1 MHVGAAI
8 AHTLE
13 ELGVPRV
20 YTVPGESFLSVL
32 DGLYDTGIDNIVCR
46 HEGGA
51 AFAAEAHGK
60 ATGKAG
66 VAMVTR
72 GPGAANAKIGVYT
85 AWQDE
90 TPMVLFIGLIPT
102 SDRYRDSFQEFD
114 PVGWF
119 GEITK
124 GVFVIDDPSRASRI
138 VTNAFHLA
146 ESGQRGPVVV
156 GLPEDII
163 ELPFDGDLAHA
174 LATPHGAVSTKDLEV
189 VARALE
195 QSEKPLILEGG
206 QGWTQK
212 ACDTVQAFAE
222 KHQIP
227 VLGDMRASDRISFDS
242 PANAGWLGTA
252 RSEDAARLL
261 EAADLVISLG
271 SKLSDKPTDNFTLRQ
286 GTESTNIVV
295 TADASLKGHSGAV
308 RHHVL
313 ADPAAFAET
322 LEHLPL
328 GETPDTSEWFN
339 AARANHVSFSTIPDK
354 KERFE
359 GLPAGTVDFHHVMEA
374 VTSRLPDNAVSTFG
388 AGNHC
393 AWPQRYFPTRSYPS
407 MLATRLGAMGYSVAA
422 AIAAKLALPERTVV
436 AFTGDGELLMNGQ
449 ELVTAVRYNTPMLV
463 VLLDNQEYGTI
474 REHQEKKYPGR
485 VSGTQLVNPDFSVW
499 AQSMGAWAETIRE
512 DDAVD
517 GAVERAFEA
526 LGRGEVAL
534 LHVVVDQGFATPEPT
549 V

>member
-20 YTVPGESFLSVL
+20 YTVPGESFLAVL
-32 DGLYDTGIDNIVCR
+32 DGLYDTDIDNIVCR

-60 ATGKAG
+60 ATGRAG

-119 GEITK
+119 GEISK

-138 VTNAFHLA
+138 VTDAFHLA

-163 ELPFDGDLAHA
+163 EEPFHGDLAHE
-174 LATPHGAVSTKDLEV
+174 LATARGAASPKDLDV
-189 VARALE
+189 LARALE
-195 QSEKPLILEGG
+195 EAERPLIVEGG
-206 QGWTQK
+206 QGWTQQ
-212 ACDTVQAFAE
+212 ACDKVQAFAE
-222 KHQIP
+222 QHQIP
-227 VLGDMRASDRISFDS
+227 VLGDMRASDRINFDS
-242 PANAGWLGTA
+242 PANAGWLGTS
-252 RSEDAARLL
+252 RSDEAAHLL
-261 EAADLVISLG
+261 ESADLLICLG
-271 SKLSDKPTDNFTLRQ
+271 AKLNDKPTDNFTLRQ
-286 GTESTNIVV
+286 GVDQHNIVV
-295 TADASLKGHSGAV
+295 TADASLKGHSGCV
-308 RHHVL
+308 SHHIL
-313 ADPAAFAET
+313 ADPAAFAEG
-322 LEHLPL
+322 LSGIQI
-328 GETPDTSEWFN
+328 GETPDTSEWYTT
-339 AARANHVSFSTIPDK
+339 ARSNHERFSTIPDPA
-354 KERFE
+354 ERFPN
-359 GLPAGTVDFHHVMEA
+359 LPAGSVDFYHVMEA
-374 VTSRLPDNAVSTFG
+374 VCSRLPDDAISTFG
-388 AGNHC
+388 AGSHC

-407 MLATRLGAMGYSVAA
+407 MLATRLGAMGYSVASA
-422 AIAAKLALPERTVV
+422 MAAKLALPDRTVV

-463 VLLDNQEYGTI
+463 VLLDNAQYGTI
-474 REHQEKKYPGR
+474 REHQEQKYPGR
-485 VSGTQLVNPDFSVW
+485 VSGTQLVNPDFAQW
-499 AQSMGAWAETIRE
+499 AQSFGAWAETI
-512 DDAVD
+512 DADSDVD
-517 GAVERAFEA
+517 GAVQRAFDA
-526 LGRGEVAL
+526 HAAGKVAL
-534 LHVVVDQGFATPEPT
+534 LHVIVDQDHATPDA
-549 V
+549 